1 MVQINRIPMVLY
13 GASGHAKVI
22 VDILEANDIK
32 IDYIVDDNPEITDFL
47 GYEVRRNTGKYEEAI
62 ISIGSSEI
70 RKRVSESIKVERY
83 LTVVHPT
90 SVISPRA
97 SVAEGSVVMQGTI
110 IQSCAQI
117 GRHCIINTG
126 ASVDHD
132 CRISDFVHIAPQAV
146 LSGNVE
152 VGECSWI
159 GVGAVVKQGIRI
171 GRNCMVGAGAVV
183 VKNVPDGAT
192 VVGVPAREI

>member
-1 MVQINRIPMVLY
+1 MVLY
-13 GASGHAKVI
+13 GASGHGKVI
-22 VDILEANDIK
+22 VDILEANDVN
-32 IDYIVDDNPEITDFL
+32 IDYIVDDDPRISEFL
-47 GYEVRRNTGKYEEAI
+47 GYEVRRNTGQYQEAI
-62 ISIGSSEI
+62 ISIGSSQI
-70 RKRVSESIKVERY
+70 RKKVVENIKVESY
-83 LTVVHPT
+83 PTAVHPT
-90 SVISPRA
+90 AIVSPRA
-97 SVAEGSVVMQGTI
+97 SVAEGSVVMQCAI

-132 CRISDFVHIAPQAV
+132 CRIADFVHIAPQAV

-152 VGECSWI
+152 VGECSWV
-159 GVGAVVKQGIRI
+159 GVGAVVKQGVRI

-183 VKNVPDGAT
+183 VKDVPDGAT